1 MGDGGISA
9 GSISSLGSGEGSVS
23 GTLPNSPVQTS
34 SSFTDLF
41 NLPIVVKNPKKKKDN
56 LLKTI
61 HIGSPIRLRKSNR
74 RKKKTE
80 SITKFEEYSIDLI
93 KRKVSGIIK
102 RTSDE
107 RRKRVTP
114 SNGSIVA
121 DFDTNDGTAYF
132 LIQPTYSDKVPSVNP
147 KNGDFVKD
155 SKGKVI
161 ANDNSYV
168 VELQFVNWRDYIDDW
183 SKINTVKF
191 KDITTYADV
200 KFSCTCPHWWWGGL
214 AYWWTELDVSR
225 YPSTIIPQRWDK
237 LHKPVPTVCKHIK
250 EILDNINTKSNSIVS
265 QIRRKVRI
273 TKNK

>member
-9 GSISSLGSGEGSVS
+9 GAMSSMGGGEGSVS
-23 GTLPNSPVQTS
+23 GTVANTPVQTS

-61 HIGSPIRLRKSNR
+61 HIGSPIRLRKTNR
-74 RKKKTE
+74 RKNKKE

-107 RRKRVTP
+107 RRKKITP
-114 SNGSIVA
+114 SKGSIVA
-121 DFDTNDGTAYF
+121 DFDTNDGIVYF

-147 KNGDFVKD
+147 QNGDFVKD
-155 SKGKVI
+155 SQGRVI

-168 VELQFVNWRDYIDDW
+168 VELQFVNWKEYIDDW
-183 SKINTVKF
+183 AKINSVKF
-191 KDITTYADV
+191 RDMIEYADV

-214 AYWWTELDVSR
+214 AYWWTELDVAR
-225 YPSTIIPQRWDK
+225 YPSTILPRRWDK

-250 EILDNINTKSNSIVS
+250 EVLDNIKTKSNPIISE
-265 QIRRKVRI
+265 IRKKVRI
-273 TKNK
+273 TKKK